1 MVDDRTVE
9 YDEAEAVYWAKR
21 LEVKEER
28 LPWGVMQ
35 AIRKEKDGGGGA
47 LEQNGYVCVVHFLCK
62 KNRFLMGFAFLKKNT
77 VWWRDGTFHS

>member
-21 LEVKEER
+21 LQVEEER

-35 AIRKEKDGGGGA
+35 AIKKEKDGGGGA
-47 LEQNGYVCVVHFLCK
+47 LEQNG
-62 KNRFLMGFAFLKKNT
+62 
-77 VWWRDGTFHS
+77 

>member
-21 LEVKEER
+21 LQVEEER

-35 AIRKEKDGGGGA
+35 AIKKEKDGGGGGA
-47 LEQNGYVCVVHFLCK
+47 LEQN
-62 KNRFLMGFAFLKKNT
+62 R
-77 VWWRDGTFHS
+77 